1 MPKRKVMESSDS
13 ATKTS
18 IEPKRVCQHGAVTRI
33 EEKQVV
39 RSNDK
44 ALKLISNKAM
54 SEMTHAKTNTTNRRT
69 KPQTQLNGKYWKGMA
84 ESKDK
89 AVRVGVIAFSPLL
102 PRFSI
107 FRYGSIAF

>member
-18 IEPKRVCQHGAVTRI
+18 IEPKRVCQHGAATRI
-33 EEKQVV
+33 EAKQVV

-54 SEMTHAKTNTTNRRT
+54 SEMNGVLFKSRNLKTNPAT
-69 KPQTQLNGKYWKGMA
+69 WKNALG
-84 ESKDK
+84 
-89 AVRVGVIAFSPLL
+89 
-102 PRFSI
+102 
-107 FRYGSIAF
+107 GSTSNIVQNYTV

>member
-33 EEKQVV
+33 EAKQVV

-89 AVRVGVIAFSPLL
+89 AVTKE
-102 PRFSI
+102 
-107 FRYGSIAF
+107 